1 MNVVKKT
8 FQYGDHEVTLE
19 TGRIARQATGSV
31 MVTMGSTSVLCTV
44 VAEQKAK
51 AGQAFFPLSVHYIE
65 KTYSVGKIPGGFFKR
80 EARPSEERNTDLATD
95 RPTHSPSVRRWLH
108 E

>member
-51 AGQAFFPLSVHYIE
+51 PGQPFFPLSVHTTCTSFMNPSSNRGRMGRSISLE
-65 KTYSVGKIPGGFFKR
+65 VNVSFSLGRASRLKKPPGI
-80 EARPSEERNTDLATD
+80 L
-95 RPTHSPSVRRWLH
+95 PT

>member
-19 TGRIARQATGSV
+19 TGRIARQASGSV

-80 EARPSEERNTDLATD
+80 SATQRKRDIDLATD
-95 RPTHSPSVRRWLH
+95 RSAHSSVVRRRFY

>member
-19 TGRIARQATGSV
+19 TGRIARQASGSV

-65 KTYSVGKIPGGFFKR
+65 KTLLSRQNPGWLLQARSATQRKR
-80 EARPSEERNTDLATD
+80 DIDLATD
-95 RPTHSPSVRRWLH
+95 RSAHSSVVRRRFY